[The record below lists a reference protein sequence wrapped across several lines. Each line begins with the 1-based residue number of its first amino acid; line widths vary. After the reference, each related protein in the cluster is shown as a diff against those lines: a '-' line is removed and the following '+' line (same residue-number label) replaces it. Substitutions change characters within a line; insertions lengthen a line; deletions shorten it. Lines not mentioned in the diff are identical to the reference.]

1 MKKKDIAN
9 KYSSNVFTNDDK
21 KLLKKIVSPLEFRKD
36 LLIEH
41 LHKIQ
46 DYFGYLSEKNL
57 ILLAKL
63 IKVSEVE
70 VYEVA
75 SFYAHFDIVKK
86 GDPTPPKLTLRV
98 CSSLSC
104 ELFGSKLLE
113 EQLLKK
119 YMDQDVRLLKAP
131 CMGRCNKAPVVEIGH
146 YHLENANVDKIE
158 DAINS
163 NKTLPILPN
172 YETFEDYKKK
182 GGYTKLF
189 KIKKSKEKWYESI
202 IKADLRG
209 LGGAGFRTAKKWEL
223 VNKEIG
229 PRYIAVNGDEGE
241 PGTFKDK
248 HYLETEPHM
257 FLEGVLMAS
266 HAISAEKCFIY
277 LRDEYPGILK
287 ILKNE
292 ISKLEKEKIIPL
304 NFIDLRRGAGAY
316 ICGEESAMIESIEGK
331 RGLPRHRPPYVGQ
344 SGIFGRPTLVHNI
357 ETLYW
362 VAKLIRH
369 GPQIFTDIVK
379 NDRVGVSTYSV
390 SGRIKNPGIYL
401 LPSGSTILD
410 IIDAAG
416 GMFDGHKFKAY
427 QPGGP
432 SSGILPASINNVPLD
447 FDTLGEYDTFI
458 GSAAVVVLSDQ
469 DEIKKVASNM
479 IEFFKSESCG
489 QCTPCRVGCDKASSI
504 MKKKDW
510 DIKLLED
517 LCEVMETSSICGLGQ
532 AATNPIKSSITYFSE
547 EIKRS

>member
-1 MKKKDIAN
+1 MKTKDISN
-9 KYSSNVFTNDDK
+9 TYSSNIFTNEDK
-21 KLLKKIVSPLEFRKD
+21 ILLKKILSPLELRKD

-57 ILLAKL
+57 RLLAKL

-86 GDPTPPKLTLRV
+86 GEPKPPKLTLRV

-113 EQLLKK
+113 EELVKK
-119 YMDQDVRLLKAP
+119 YMHEDIRVLKAP
-131 CMGRCNKAPVVEIGH
+131 CMGRCNKAPVVEVGH

-158 DAINS
+158 DAIIS
-163 NKTLPILPN
+163 NKTSPILPN
-172 YETFEDYKKK
+172 YETFEDYKNK

-189 KIKKSKEKWYESI
+189 KIKKSKKNWYESI

-229 PRYIAVNGDEGE
+229 PRYLAVNGDEGE

-292 ISKLEKEKIIPL
+292 ICKLEKEKIIPL

-362 VAKLIRH
+362 VAKLIRN

-379 NDRVGVSTYSV
+379 NNRVGIRTYSV
-390 SGRIKNPGIYL
+390 SGRIKNPGVYL

-410 IIDAAG
+410 IINTAG
-416 GMFDGHKFKAY
+416 GMLDGHKFKAY

-432 SSGILPASINNVPLD
+432 SSGILPASISNVPLD

-458 GSAAVVVLSDQ
+458 GSAAVVVLSDK

-479 IEFFKSESCG
+479 IDFFKSESCG

-504 MKKKDW
+504 MEKKHW